1 MLQIIFGSI
10 MGFSLLYALVSGQG
24 GACVSAMLEGADSA
38 VQSAFSMAGGF
49 AFFCGLIRILEK
61 AGAVRFLS
69 RLLAPF
75 LKRLLGPSL
84 PDNALDYVTM
94 NFTANMLGLGNA
106 ATPMG
111 IEAAKRM
118 ANGAAASNAL
128 CLFLVINASSV
139 QLLPSTVIA
148 LRAAA
153 GSASPGAIALP
164 SLWATSLSTLAGIL
178 SCKLLEGKKA

>member
-1 MLQIIFGSI
+1 MLQVIFGG
-10 MGFSLLYALVSGQG
+10 MTGLSLLYALLTGQG
-24 GACVSAMLEGADSA
+24 AACVSAMLKGAESA
-38 VQSAFSMAGGF
+38 VESALAMAGGF

-61 AGAVRFLS
+61 AGTVRFLS
-69 RLLAPF
+69 RLLSPL

-111 IEAAKRM
+111 MEAARRM
-118 ANGAAASNAL
+118 AQGDTASNAL

-139 QLLPSTVIA
+139 QLLPSTVIT

-153 GSASPGAIALP
+153 GSQAPGAIVWPAL
-164 SLWATSLSTLAGIL
+164 LATSLSTLAGIL
-178 SCKLLEGKKA
+178 SCKLMEGKKA